1 MKLIN
6 IGCGLSFHTDW
17 VNIDIVSSSPEV
29 RQHDIRK
36 NLPYPDGEF
45 DACYTSHML
54 EHLRPQ
60 EAERLIAECR
70 RILKPQGIIRV
81 VVPDLET
88 IAREYLNALEK
99 VAAGE
104 QKLEYNYDWMML
116 ELYDQTVRSF
126 PGGEMGRFLLKSN
139 LANKEFI
146 LSRIGAEAE
155 NYWLNQTTE
164 KSVWQKISN
173 KKISWLFEKT
183 KNLILKSL
191 VSAIAGNET
200 KQAFEEG
207 LFRNSGEIHR
217 WMYDRF
223 SLRRLLEQSGFTN
236 AYVCRP
242 YESRIANFSDYNL
255 DVLNGKVRKPD
266 SLFVEAIKLL

>member
-6 IGCGLSFHTDW
+6 IGCGRSFHTDW
-17 VNIDIVSSSPEV
+17 VNIDIVSSCPEV

-36 NLPYPDGEF
+36 NLPYPDAEF
-45 DACYTSHML
+45 DACYTSHVL

-88 IAREYLNALEK
+88 IAREYLNVLEK

-104 QKLEYNYDWMML
+104 QKLE
-116 ELYDQTVRSF
+116 
-126 PGGEMGRFLLKSN
+126 RFLLKSN

-155 NYWLNQTTE
+155 NYWLSQTTQ
-164 KSVWQKISN
+164 KSVWEKISN
-173 KKISWLFEKT
+173 KKPSWFFEKT
-183 KNLILKSL
+183 RNLILKSL
-191 VSAIAGNET
+191 VRMIAGNEA

-217 WMYDRF
+217 YMYDRF
-223 SLRRLLEQSGFTN
+223 SLRRLLKQSGFTN
-236 AYVCRP
+236 VCVCRP
-242 YESRIANFSDYNL
+242 DDSRITDFNNYNL
-255 DVLNGKVRKPD
+255 DVLNGKTRKPD

>member
-6 IGCGLSFHTDW
+6 IGCGRSFHTDW
-17 VNIDIVSSSPEV
+17 VNIDLVSSCPEV
-29 RQHDIRK
+29 KQHDIRK
-36 NLPYPDGEF
+36 NLPYSDAEF
-45 DACYTSHML
+45 DTCYTSHVL

-88 IAREYLNALEK
+88 IAREYLNVLEK

-104 QKLEYNYDWMML
+104 QKLEDNYDWMML

-126 PGGEMGRFLLKSN
+126 PGGEMERFLLKSN

-155 NYWLNQTTE
+155 NYWLSQTTQ
-164 KSVWQKISN
+164 KSVWEKISN
-173 KKISWLFEKT
+173 KKPSWFFEKT
-183 KNLILKSL
+183 RNLILKSL
-191 VSAIAGNET
+191 VRMIAGNEA

-217 WMYDRF
+217 YMYDRF
-223 SLRRLLEQSGFTN
+223 SLRRLLKQSGFTN
-236 AYVCRP
+236 VCVCRP
-242 YESRIANFSDYNL
+242 DDSRITDFNNYNL
-255 DVLNGKVRKPD
+255 DVLNGKTRKPD